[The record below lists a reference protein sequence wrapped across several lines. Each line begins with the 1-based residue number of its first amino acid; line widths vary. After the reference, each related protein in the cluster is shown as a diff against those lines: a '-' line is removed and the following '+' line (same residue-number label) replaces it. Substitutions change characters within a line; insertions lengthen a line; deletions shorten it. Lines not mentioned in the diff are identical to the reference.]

1 MRPALTKEKLDEMLP
16 IPLLKAAQ
24 YADDPNY
31 LVSLLTL
38 AYNYGIKDGMAEAN
52 GNMNEAFKGY
62 NAVNISN

>member
-16 IPLLKAAQ
+16 ISLLKAAQ

-52 GNMNEAFKGY
+52 GNMNTAFKGY
-62 NAVNISN
+62 TTTLLSN

>member
-16 IPLLKAAQ
+16 VPLLKAAQ

-38 AYNYGIKDGMAEAN
+38 AYNYGIRDGMMQTEMN
-52 GNMNEAFKGY
+52 RNEAFKGY
-62 NAVNISN
+62 DAVNITN

>member
-1 MRPALTKEKLDEMLP
+1 MRPALTKEKLDDMLP
-16 IPLLKAAQ
+16 VPLLKAAR

-38 AYNYGIKDGMAEAN
+38 AYNHGIRDGMMEAN

-62 NAVNISN
+62 NAVNITN